1 MRSGRLKAIT
11 LTGCMVLSILSI
23 LLTTSIQLLDSKDDN
38 QLVTNPSKQQNSALE
53 DLSTTVYVEGR
64 SGDISGVVWGWAEM
78 TSGVFGAVSVQEIAL
93 DSSGNAYV
101 TGMINGTV
109 TFGNIT
115 IVSNAHYDIFIA
127 KLSSSGSWQWA
138 VTIGGQF
145 SDYGRGIAVDSS
157 GDIYVT
163 GAFNGT
169 VNFGN
174 TVLTSTEYDA
184 FIVKLSS
191 SGSWKWAIKAGG
203 SGPDSGNGISVD
215 QSGNAYVTGY
225 FMGEATFGSTN
236 LTNGGIFIA
245 KLSND
250 GLWQWAVS
258 AGGSGHGIAV
268 DSSGNAYVTGNFMGV
283 ATFGSTNLTSSG
295 ATEIFIAKL
304 SNDGLWQWAVSAG
317 GSGYDLGLGIAV
329 DSSGNAY
336 VTGMI
341 DGTVTLG
348 SINLTSYGETD
359 IFIAKLS
366 SSGLWQWA
374 VNAGSS
380 FAEYGNGIA
389 VDSSGNAYVT
399 GRFQSNAT
407 FGDTSLVSNGGYDAF
422 IVKVSSIGT
431 WQWVVKVGD
440 SSYDVGSG
448 IAVHSSGNTYVTGG
462 FEVSGTFGSTK
473 LTTNGWPLFIAQLS
487 PDSDGDGVADSFD
500 LCPGYDDRLDADGD
514 EIPDSCDPL
523 FNEAKPSEDLVKK
536 SFTDRLTEGDLDAIG
551 VMLAILLPII
561 GVSISML
568 IKRKKIFIVNT
579 MTLDIN
585 QAQSL
590 DNLVKIST
598 ELESIIINDKI
609 SQVQYHSLINKI
621 EERKKSFNHEPLISR
636 NVSISHETKIESEG
650 GEQSVSI
657 QDSAIGGDSFVGS
670 TKIDNQII
678 NDPEVIARTAIEAYK
693 MGTEDANANTI
704 ISERPDK
711 VERTDENGNE

>member
-236 LTNGGIFIA
+236 LTNGG
-245 KLSND
+245 
-250 GLWQWAVS
+250 
-258 AGGSGHGIAV
+258 
-268 DSSGNAYVTGNFMGV
+268 
-283 ATFGSTNLTSSG
+283 
-295 ATEIFIAKL
+295 IFIAKL

>member
-78 TSGVFGAVSVQEIAL
+78 TSGVFGAVSVEEIAL

-145 SDYGRGIAVDSS
+145 PDYGRGIAVDSS

-258 AGGSGHGIAV
+258 AGGSG
-268 DSSGNAYVTGNFMGV
+268 
-283 ATFGSTNLTSSG
+283 
-295 ATEIFIAKL
+295 
-304 SNDGLWQWAVSAG
+304 
-317 GSGYDLGLGIAV
+317 YDLGHGIAV